1 MCEVICNLRKPP
13 TASTHAHYPFSGRF
27 YLMRRC
33 NLQTVVPTDVLPKLI
48 IPAEAQ
54 NALNSPETTLLIS
67 ISGGKDS
74 DAMTYLML
82 ALREIHDWH
91 CQVMLLHC
99 DMGRMEWQ
107 STPAYVDAF
116 AQRVNLPLQVV
127 RYEHRDLLDAI
138 HQRMIDRPDVPPF
151 PSAKAR
157 YCTATFKRQVTD
169 KFIRQIAP
177 QRGTIVVAMGLRA
190 DESRTRANKAV
201 WSIRTSVDAPTKQR
215 HVYDWL
221 PIHALTLLD
230 VWTTIRAN
238 GNVFH
243 EAYSHGNQRLSCALC
258 VLGSLNDLLI
268 GALHNP
274 EIYLELCRI
283 ELESGFSFQPNR
295 WLCSLR
301 PELLSESQRQRFT
314 ELQNRPKLAKPLT
327 PLSSLPIQLKLF

>member
-1 MCEVICNLRKPP
+1 M
-13 TASTHAHYPFSGRF
+13 
-27 YLMRRC
+27 
-33 NLQTVVPTDVLPKLI
+33 QTVIPTDVLPKLT
-48 IPAEAQ
+48 IPAETQAI
-54 NALNSPETTLLIS
+54 LNSPETTLLIS

-74 DAMTYLML
+74 DAMTYLLL
-82 ALREIHDWH
+82 ALREIHGWR

-107 STPAYVDAF
+107 TTPAYVDAF

-138 HQRMIDRPDVPPF
+138 HQRMRDRPDVPPF

-169 KFIRQIAP
+169 KFIRRIAP
-177 QRGTIVVAMGLRA
+177 QNGMVVVAMGLRA
-190 DESRTRANKAV
+190 DESRTRASKAV
-201 WSIRTSVDAPTKQR
+201 WGVRKSVDAPTKQR
-215 HVYDWL
+215 NVYDWL
-221 PIHALTLLD
+221 PIHALTLD
-230 VWTTIRAN
+230 EVWTTIRAN

-243 EAYSHGNQRLSCALC
+243 EAYSHGNTRLSCALC
-258 VLGSLNDLLI
+258 VLGSLNDLLN

-274 EIYLELCRI
+274 KIYLELCRI

-301 PELLSESQRQRFT
+301 PELLSESERQRFI
-314 ELQNRPKLAKPLT
+314 ELKNQPKLSNPPAP
-327 PLSSLPIQLKLF
+327 SSSQPIQLKLF